1 MITVRQFVDDAYQLI
16 SASSPTVPLQGS
28 DLSKG
33 IQILNRLLKSFSAT
47 GLMTPIAV
55 TTSVTLTI
63 GQQEVVTGSS
73 TYTPTPD
80 ITLGRLSNIEE
91 CWLLLSGVTYPLVQ
105 VAREEFNSAWKYD
118 PLQGLPR
125 FVIAFPQTE
134 ITTLRIYPAPS
145 QVFEFFV
152 RGKFQLGELTSN
164 DDMSLIPEYM
174 QLYLTY
180 ALARQ
185 LAPFK
190 GRANAWTAALETLY
204 KELRD
209 DISNASEVNVAIVG
223 ERDSLLNGAWR
234 VRAGV

>member
-1 MITVRQFVDDAYQLI
+1 MVTVRQFISDSYQLI

-33 IQILNRLLKSFSAT
+33 LSILNQLLKSFSTT

-55 TTSVTLTI
+55 TTSLNLAI
-63 GQQEVVTGSS
+63 GQQEVVTGPS
-73 TYTPTPD
+73 TYVPTPD
-80 ITLGRLSNIEE
+80 ITLGRLSNLEE
-91 CWLLLSGVTYPLVQ
+91 CWLLLNGVTYPLIQ
-105 VAREEFNSAWKYD
+105 IPREEFNAAWKYD

-125 FVIAFPQTE
+125 FVIAFLQTE

-152 RGKFQLGELTSN
+152 RGKFQLGTLTSN

-174 QLYLTY
+174 QLYLMY

-190 GRANAWTAALETLY
+190 GRANAWTPQLEQLY
-204 KELRD
+204 AELRD